1 MTPIRFFFGGGNPST
16 YSVQLQSLSRIQLC
30 DPCIAV
36 CQAYLSITKSRSLLS
51 LMSIELVMPS
61 RHLILCRSLLLL
73 TPIPPSIRVYSN
85 ELTLCMRWP
94 KYWSF
99 SLCISPCNE
108 HTGLISF
115 KMDWLD
121 LLAYYA
127 LIIVTS

>member
-1 MTPIRFFFGGGNPST
+1 MLKLHGCIHMTPIRFFFGGGNPST

-94 KYWSF
+94 KYWSLAF
-99 SLCISPCNE
+99 AQ
-108 HTGLISF
+108 SF
-115 KMDWLD
+115 QRTPRTD
-121 LLAYYA
+121 LL
-127 LIIVTS
+127 